1 MTTDTPSSDSLNWKR
16 RLGRIVLSIVIAYF
30 LFVLMFAL
38 LQRYLIYLPSR
49 AARIDPQDAELAAGQ
64 VHTITLQT
72 DDGLELRGWHVLPNG
87 QTASNRDECDRQLA
101 QNRLLAL
108 YFSGNGGNRRYRI
121 EEFAVFARLG
131 CDVFIF
137 DYRGYGE
144 NGGSPSEEALAADAQ
159 AAWRYATEERDVAP
173 GRIVLYGESLGGG
186 VATRLASELSESG
199 TPPGGLVLRSTFSSL
214 VDAGA
219 YHYPWLPVRLAM
231 VDRFPS
237 TARIPS
243 VTCPILHI
251 HGTRDSIVP
260 IELGRKLFAAAPEK
274 SAKGIPKRFAELP
287 RANHNDVVFVAEA
300 QMRQAIGEFLED
312 LRAGM

>member
-1 MTTDTPSSDSLNWKR
+1 MSWKR
-16 RLGRIVLSIVIAYF
+16 RLGRIVLSILITY
-30 LFVLMFAL
+30 LLCVLMFAL
-38 LQRYLIYLPSR
+38 LQRWLIYLPSR
-49 AARIDPQDAELAAGQ
+49 AARIDPQDADLPAGQ
-64 VHTITLQT
+64 VHTITVRT

-87 QTASNRDECDRQLA
+87 QTASDRDECDRQLA
-101 QNRLLAL
+101 MNRPLAL
-108 YFSGNGGNRRYRI
+108 YFSGNGGNRRYRT
-121 EEFAVFARLG
+121 EEFGVFARLG

-137 DYRGYGE
+137 DYRGYGD
-144 NGGSPSEEALAADAQ
+144 NGGSPSEELLAADAQ
-159 AAWRYATEERDVAP
+159 AAWRYATEERNVTP
-173 GRIVLYGESLGGG
+173 GRIILYGESLGGG

-214 VDAGA
+214 VDVGA

-237 TARIPS
+237 TNRIPG

-260 IELGRKLFAAAPEK
+260 IKFGQELFAAAPDK
-274 SAKGIPKRFAELP
+274 SATGIPKRFVELP
-287 RANHNDVVFVAEA
+287 RANHNDVAFVAERE
-300 QMRQAIGEFLED
+300 MRQAIGEFLDE